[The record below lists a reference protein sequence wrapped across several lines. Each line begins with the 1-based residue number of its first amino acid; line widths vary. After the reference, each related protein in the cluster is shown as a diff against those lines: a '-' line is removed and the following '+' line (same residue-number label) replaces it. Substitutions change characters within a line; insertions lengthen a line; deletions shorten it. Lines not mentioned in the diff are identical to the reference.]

1 MKLSLLAFAAFCLLS
16 FQLTADSDLTPAQ
29 QRGKRIYT
37 EGTSDDAQGIT
48 ARMSGAA
55 MPASVLPCGSCHGT
69 DGRGRPEGGVTP
81 SDLTWAALT
90 RPYATQLQSGRKRSP
105 YTEAS
110 LARAISEGVD
120 PDGEELHVAMPRF
133 EMSEAD
139 MSDLIAYLKMIDQD
153 DDPGIS
159 DDLIRIGVNSDAISQ
174 YRVMAAYLDLVNQ
187 AGGLYGRKISL
198 IQYAQFS
205 FNTSVRPISMAKNIF
220 SFVGGDP
227 LVISTKETSKTKFL
241 AEIPSVGTINP
252 YFYTLSRPTYNQDFS
267 LFADLKTQILRLWDY
282 TTTQLSASPANTVI
296 LYKRGRV
303 QDLLLESLQA
313 YAKENEKQ
321 PFEVQEVIEWDD
333 TIRTKFAEW
342 AKDDKKI
349 VIDLSINK
357 EELVEFAAANNW
369 YPHIISVALLMPS
382 YSEWE
387 APKAFSQKIHIATP
401 TWEGARDTAAMANYR
416 ALAARY
422 DLPQNPSENDLH
434 SLSAIILFTETLKT
448 IGRDLTREKL
458 IQSLESLRNF
468 KTGFVPPL
476 TYSLNRREGSRKV
489 YIMTGEKGESGISWK
504 LSQVME

>member
-90 RPYATQLQSGRKRSP
+90 RPYTTQLQSGRKRSP
-105 YTEAS
+105 YTEVS
-110 LARAISEGVD
+110 LARAIREGVD
-120 PDGEELHVAMPRF
+120 PDGEELHLAMPRF

-139 MSDLIAYLKMIDQD
+139 MSDLIAYLKVIDRD
-153 DDPGIS
+153 EDPGIS
-159 DDLIRIGVNSDAISQ
+159 EDSIRVGVLGGSVKTMN
-174 YRVMAAYLDLVNQ
+174 AYLDLVNQ
-187 AGGLYGRKISL
+187 AGGLYGRKIGLTAFS
-198 IQYAQFS
+198 QFS
-205 FNTSVRPISMAKNIF
+205 THKSARPLSQTHDIF
-220 SFVGGDP
+220 AFVGGYKPMIDP
-227 LVISTKETSKTKFL
+227 RDILGRKQVLGIPFVGVIERMVLSASSPDDGQYFL
-241 AEIPSVGTINP
+241 LLPG
-252 YFYTLSRPTYNQDFS
+252 LS
-267 LFADLKTQILRLWDY
+267 TQIVRLWDY
-282 TTTQLSASPANTVI
+282 ATIHLNATHDNTVI

-303 QDLLLESLQA
+303 QNRLLESLQA
-313 YAKENEKQ
+313 YAKKSGIQ
-321 PFEVQEVIEWDD
+321 PFAVHEVIEWDK
-333 TIRTKFAEW
+333 TMHNKFVDW
-342 AKDDKKI
+342 ANDDKKV
-349 VIDLSINK
+349 VIDLSVNK
-357 EELVEFAAANNW
+357 EQLVEFAASNNW
-369 YPHIISVALLMPS
+369 YPHILGVASFMPK
-382 YSEWE
+382 YYEWE
-387 APKAFSQKIHIATP
+387 APQAFSQKIHIATP

-434 SLSAIILFTETLKT
+434 SLSAIILFSETLKT

-476 TYSLNRREGSRKV
+476 TYSLNRREGSKKV
-489 YIMTGEKGESGISWK
+489 YILKADFDEELVWK
-504 LSQVME
+504 LEKVME